1 MLQIKV
7 FGTTPPCS
15 NCKRAEQQAQKAA
28 EQFPGKVQVVK
39 LDALGPESAPYGI
52 VVTPMIVVGEKVV
65 ASGKVLQADKLVP
78 IIKAELGG

>member
-7 FGTTPPCS
+7 FGTTPPCA

-39 LDALGPESAPYGI
+39 LDALGPEAEPYGI
-52 VVTPMIVVGEKVV
+52 VVTPLIVVGDKVV
-65 ASGKVLQADKLVP
+65 SSGKVLPADKLVP